1 MMFKIV
7 TGILMLCCSAFSV
20 LAAVEIS
27 LNGTV
32 KDDKGTAISG
42 AVVTLSSDTLLKD
55 TTDVSGKFNI
65 SNETSIRKNDDG
77 LSLQNIRN
85 ISIKNNYLRIFISS
99 PATHGAVSVFSVNGE
114 KCVGIDLENLKQ
126 GLNTH
131 KLPLLT
137 DGFYLMSVRIDQH
150 ISTCKLVQTGN
161 EIYVNG
167 HKEEEV
173 GSAQIFRNA
182 AVENIDTLII
192 IKKGFTIVRQPVGS
206 YKQTG
211 IEITMKQETSGL
223 RYAYGASVE
232 NSCSDCVVPELVDA
246 SKLTVKNSK
255 LPDPFKKINGTRITK
270 KSEWRCRRQ
279 EILLQAMK
287 YIYGEKPV
295 PPQVVIGTVTN
306 TKITVHVEDNGKKI
320 DFSAT
325 VKLPTSGKAPY
336 PAIITMGSFGSEIS
350 NKASSQGV
358 AVITYDYSK
367 LGAEQQPEG
376 NVDRNKDFT
385 GLFYDIYGGKH
396 SAGLLMAWAWGASRM
411 IDVLQKSGSDIIDYR
426 RLATTGCSRMAKG
439 AFAVALFDERV
450 ALALPEETSVVG
462 IPAYRIA
469 DAKCSENTD
478 NNFRGQLWL
487 SNNFKPFIKN
497 TNLLPIDAHE
507 IIATFAPRGLYS
519 MENQAATQMCAQGGN
534 MAIQGAMDVYNALG
548 CSQNLSYNSKAPN
561 GTGHCSYT
569 DNFTD
574 MLNKNISKFLNHQPA
589 QTGGIVAGGSTL
601 NKSDWIDWN
610 APTLENDTDLYE
622 TD

>member
-1 MMFKIV
+1 MFKIF
-7 TGILMLCCSAFSV
+7 TGIFILCCSIVPV
-20 LAAVEIS
+20 LAAVEIVI
-27 LNGTV
+27 NGTV
-32 KDDKGTAISG
+32 KDDKGTVISG

-55 TTDVSGKFNI
+55 TTDASGKFAI
-65 SNETSIRKNDDG
+65 SNQTPIRKNG
-77 LSLQNIRN
+77 EQHSLTGIRS
-85 ISIKNNYLRIFISS
+85 ISIKNNRLRLFISS
-99 PATHGAVSVFSVNGE
+99 PASNVVVSVFSANGE
-114 KCVGIDLENLKQ
+114 KCAGINLENLEQ
-126 GLNTH
+126 GLNTYA
-131 KLPLLT
+131 LPLLT

-161 EIYVNG
+161 EIYITG
-167 HKEEEV
+167 QIEQV

-192 IKKGFTIVRQPVGS
+192 KKEGFAFVKQPVGS
-206 YKQTG
+206 YKLTG
-211 IEITMKQETSGL
+211 IEITMKKETSEA

-232 NSCSDCVVPELVDA
+232 NSCFDCVVPELVDA
-246 SKLTVKNSK
+246 SRLTVKNSK
-255 LPDPFKKINGTRITK
+255 LPDPFKKIDGTKITK

-295 PPQVVIGTVTN
+295 PPQVVNGTVTN
-306 TKITVHVEDNGKKI
+306 NRITVHVEDNGKKI

-325 VKLPTSGKAPY
+325 VKLPSSGKAPY
-336 PAIITMGSFGSEIS
+336 PAIITMGTFGSEIA
-350 NKASSQGV
+350 NKASRQGV
-358 AVITYDYSK
+358 AIITYDYSK
-367 LGAEQQPEG
+367 IGAEQQPEG
-376 NVDRNKDFT
+376 NVDRSRDFT

-411 IDVLQKSGSDIIDYR
+411 IDVLQKSGGDIIDYR

-469 DAKCSENTD
+469 DAKCPENTD

-487 SNNFKPFIKN
+487 SNNFKPFVKN
-497 TNLLPIDAHE
+497 TSLLPIDAHE

-519 MENQAATQMCAQGGN
+519 MENQAATQMCAPGGN
-534 MAIQGAMDVYNALG
+534 MAIQGAMEVYKALG
-548 CSQNLSYNSKAPN
+548 CSQNLSYNSKTPN

-574 MLNKNISKFLNHQPA
+574 MLNKNISKFLNHQTA

-601 NKSDWIDWN
+601 NKSDWIDWK
-610 APTLENDTDLYE
+610 APVLENDTDLYE